1 MALFLDV
8 GPDDAIRIGDTYIA
22 IERKSGSRARL
33 RIVGSSEVELIRRA
47 RQQASMAE
55 ALGRTPNPP
64 RTDTGD

>member
-33 RIVGSSEVELIRRA
+33 RIVGKDEVELIRRA
-47 RQQASMAE
+47 RQQAGMAE
-55 ALGRTPNPP
+55 VLDRVPSARSGA
-64 RTDTGD
+64 GA